1 MMTSELRASTAIDV
15 EAHGKDSDIEEYGKL
30 CRDRAGHHLRNG
42 LSAKR
47 WDNFLVITGNFFAAS
62 AQLVVP
68 LMVVVDASTINIAIA
83 SGVLTF
89 MITLV
94 SSMKNSF
101 NFSLLN
107 YQHLHL
113 SEDFKELEAE
123 FSMLGRKGHSVE
135 SVELLVA
142 KYGGIAQ
149 RAGVQGVSECR
160 IFCCFS

>member
-1 MMTSELRASTAIDV
+1 MIPAAPRPSLV
-15 EAHGKDSDIEEYGKL
+15 VKDLEYYEQL
-30 CRDRAGHHLRNG
+30 CDERAGHHLRNG

-47 WDNFLVITGNFFAAS
+47 WDNFLIITGIFFAAS

-68 LMVVVDASTINIAIA
+68 LMVVVDASSLNIAIA

-89 MITLV
+89 AMSLV
-94 SSMKNSF
+94 ASMKNAF

-113 SEDFKELEAE
+113 SAEFKELGAE
-123 FSMLGRKGHSVE
+123 LSMLKRKYNDDDDL
-135 SVELLVA
+135 ELLVA
-142 KYGGIAQ
+142 KFGGIAQ
-149 RAGVQGVSECR
+149 RAGIQDVRECR